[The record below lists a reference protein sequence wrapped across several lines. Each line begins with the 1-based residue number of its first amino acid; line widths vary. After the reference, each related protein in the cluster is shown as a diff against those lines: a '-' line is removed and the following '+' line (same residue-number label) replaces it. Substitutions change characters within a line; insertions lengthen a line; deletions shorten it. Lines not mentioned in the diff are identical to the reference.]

1 MLEDRRDARQML
13 RGADGEGEPRRR
25 NFLASD
31 VAAPA
36 RRARVIRALA
46 VTGVILVAAGMALP
60 SDASAQTQRPAQ
72 GQAVGILF
80 LLGASRTG
88 AQGSAKP
95 AGQKPKPGIAAS
107 PEAQGKVVDMKSKP
121 LAAKDRAALVR
132 VGGGTAVSI
141 LDKADR
147 PADNGTVL
155 RVTTDQR
162 NGQKLARPVEPEI
175 IRECLE
181 IAVQAPSGSNRQR
194 SVAGHSSS
202 ARKFRT

>member
-1 MLEDRRDARQML
+1 MSQVLEDRGDAGQML
-13 RGADGEGEPRRR
+13 RATDDEGDSGRR
-25 NFLASD
+25 NCLAVD

-36 RRARVIRALA
+36 SRTGMIRTLA
-46 VTGVILVAAGMALP
+46 VTTVFLVAAGMGLP
-60 SDASAQTQRPAQ
+60 LGASAQTSAQ
-72 GQAVGILF
+72 GRAVGILF
-80 LLGASRTG
+80 LLGVSKSG
-88 AQGSAKP
+88 AQASARTP
-95 AGQKPKPGIAAS
+95 GQKPKPGIAAS

-162 NGQKLARPVEPEI
+162 NGQKLARPVEP
-175 IRECLE
+175 
-181 IAVQAPSGSNRQR
+181 AD
-194 SVAGHSSS
+194 
-202 ARKFRT
+202 RTHAKHN